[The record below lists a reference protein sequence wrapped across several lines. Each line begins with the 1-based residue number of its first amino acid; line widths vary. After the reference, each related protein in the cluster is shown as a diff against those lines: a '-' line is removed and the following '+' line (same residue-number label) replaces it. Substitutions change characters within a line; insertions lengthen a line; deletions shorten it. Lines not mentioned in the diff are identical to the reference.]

1 MAGGLAMAAVLPS
14 PNFSWGGMWNQL
26 FGGLQREV
34 SPITPNEKF
43 YITSYR
49 KPPDVRVENWSLTV
63 KGLVK
68 SPFTLTYP
76 GLLERPTQSEIV
88 PLECVGNGVAG
99 EAIGTAEWE
108 GVSLKTLLDEAGVSS
123 QAYDVVFRAADG
135 YSDSFTVEQAMA
147 GNVLVAHTMNGV

>member
-1 MAGGLAMAAVLPS
+1 MVAHGQG
-14 PNFSWGGMWNQL
+14 
-26 FGGLQREV
+26 FGEIPV
-34 SPITPNEKF
+34 
-43 YITSYR
+43 Y
-49 KPPDVRVENWSLTV
+49 
-63 KGLVK
+63 
-68 SPFTLTYP
+68 LTYP
-76 GLLERPTQSEIV
+76 ELLERPAQSEIV
-88 PLECVGNGVAG
+88 TLECVGNGVAG